1 MNDYR
6 KIARNLYN
14 LTKLILNLY
23 KKLADLEIN
32 NQQDT
37 DEYANIFRKLKC
49 ALAEEYNIY
58 EALKENSDIAYELFD
73 IFFPDGMPRIAEELE
88 MIKGHN
94 KDILIRLRIAENLND
109 VVLEEDFVEEKL
121 SDFISKAKEDAKI
134 KTVDIEELSE
144 EERKKLED
152 IEDID
157 CFDEDG
163 EIDVNRISE
172 EVFEKLFDYF
182 INDDFESE
190 MQKEFLKEIE
200 FDRAIEKD
208 ILCTILKVI
217 KMYIDKGKDKDSLID
232 FKTKLIFVFPEL
244 ENLMLENNMK
254 IPEELVW
261 TSFMVGNSQGNDTK
275 QIKIMIEYYYILDMI
290 DSALRAYN
298 NANNIKDLDLRKEK
312 ILYTEILF
320 RSSMM
325 FINSEY
331 ATFIMDFIDKK
342 YSNLAYELD
351 INDSLNRVFTSRIDD
366 TSIPYILSLDGKF
379 KR

>member
-1 MNDYR
+1 MSDYR

-37 DEYANIFRKLKC
+37 DEYANVFHKLKC

-73 IFFPDGMPRIAEELE
+73 IFFPNGMPRIAEELE

-121 SDFISKAKEDAKI
+121 SDYISKAKEDAKI
-134 KTVDIEELSE
+134 QTVDIEELSE

-190 MQKEFLKEIE
+190 MQKEFLKEVE
-200 FDRAIEKD
+200 FD
-208 ILCTILKVI
+208 
-217 KMYIDKGKDKDSLID
+217 
-232 FKTKLIFVFPEL
+232 
-244 ENLMLENNMK
+244 
-254 IPEELVW
+254 
-261 TSFMVGNSQGNDTK
+261 
-275 QIKIMIEYYYILDMI
+275 
-290 DSALRAYN
+290 
-298 NANNIKDLDLRKEK
+298 
-312 ILYTEILF
+312 
-320 RSSMM
+320 
-325 FINSEY
+325 
-331 ATFIMDFIDKK
+331 
-342 YSNLAYELD
+342 
-351 INDSLNRVFTSRIDD
+351 
-366 TSIPYILSLDGKF
+366 
-379 KR
+379 

>member
-6 KIARNLYN
+6 KIARNIYN

-49 ALAEEYNIY
+49 ALAEEYNIF

-73 IFFPDGMPRIAEELE
+73 IFFPDGMPRIVEELE

-94 KDILIRLRIAENLND
+94 KDILIKLRIGENLND
-109 VVLEEDFVEEKL
+109 VVLEEDYVEERL
-121 SDFISKAKEDAKI
+121 TDYISKAKDEVKI
-134 KTVDIEELSE
+134 KTVDVNELSE
-144 EERKKLED
+144 DERKKLED
-152 IEDID
+152 IEDVD

-163 EIDVNRISE
+163 EVNVQKISE
-172 EVFEKLFDYF
+172 EVFEKLFGYF
-182 INDDFESE
+182 VNDDFQSE

-217 KMYIDKGKDKDSLID
+217 KMYIDNGKYKRALID

-244 ENLMLENNMK
+244 ENLILENNMK
-254 IPEELVW
+254 IPDELVW
-261 TSFMVGNSQGNDTK
+261 TSFMVGNSQGSNTE

-298 NANNIKDLDLRKEK
+298 NANNIKDLAVRKEK

-325 FINSEY
+325 FVNSEY

-351 INDSLNRVFTSRIDD
+351 INDSLNRVFINRINDIN
-366 TSIPYILSLDGKF
+366 IPHVLSLDEKF

>member
-1 MNDYR
+1 MSDYR

-109 VVLEEDFVEEKL
+109 VLLEEDFVEEKL

-298 NANNIKDLDLRKEK
+298 NANNIKDLDLRNEK

-366 TSIPYILSLDGKF
+366 TSIPYILSLDEKF